1 MLYHGGMRILQT
13 SPDAVLMEELENYI
27 KRKNRVVWS
36 LYWSLT
42 ATIGMLIM
50 LLPVNLVVTDEG
62 NLAVWFILY
71 LAFAAIALITY
82 GALLK
87 GKVNVSDPLPVKK
100 RISQS
105 VLGEV
110 HSINLP
116 SEDQELLYSLKEL
129 EEWFKSTRATNL
141 RNPEV
146 ASKEI
151 EKWYRLGIIKE
162 INIRNLRRRIKELER
177 ELRSAK
183 KEVEL
188 LKMRREIPISD
199 IAVNQVNNTRREGI
213 KIDA

>member
-1 MLYHGGMRILQT
+1 MGLFCHGGIRIIQT
-13 SPDAVLMEELENYI
+13 SPDAVLIDELEI
-27 KRKNRVVWS
+27 KRKNKVVWS

-42 ATIGMLIM
+42 VTIGMLIM
-50 LLPVNLVVTDEG
+50 LLPVNLVVTGEG
-62 NLAVWFILY
+62 NLATWFILY
-71 LAFAAIALITY
+71 ITFATIALLTY

-87 GKVNVSDPLPVKK
+87 ERVKAGNPIAVKK

-110 HSINLP
+110 RDINLP

-129 EEWFKSTRATNL
+129 EEWFKSSSATNL
-141 RNPEV
+141 RNPQV
-146 ASKEI
+146 ATKEI

-188 LKMRREIPISD
+188 LRRRHKIPVSD
-199 IAVNQVNNTRREGI
+199 VAVNQGNNNRGEG
-213 KIDA
+213 